1 MFGISSMEMLF
12 LLLLAL
18 LLFGGK
24 RIPELARSLGK
35 GVSEFKKGVREFEG
49 EMATEPE
56 SNRPSAQ
63 PSTTPVAQVAAQPQQ
78 FKFDPYTGK
87 PLTPEASQEAK

>member
-49 EMATEPE
+49 EIAANSEDKPA
-56 SNRPSAQ
+56 AQ
-63 PSTTPVAQVAAQPQQ
+63 PSTTPVAQIAAQPQT

-87 PLTPEASQEAK
+87 PLTEDASQAK

>member
-1 MFGISSMEMLF
+1 MFGISWMEMLF
-12 LLLLAL
+12 LLILAL

-35 GVSEFKKGVREFEG
+35 GISEFKKGVRDFEG
-49 EMATEPE
+49 ELATAPE
-56 SNRPSAQ
+56 NRPAALPSA
-63 PSTTPVAQVAAQPQQ
+63 TPVAQQASPQQ

-87 PLTPEASQEAK
+87 PLADETQAK